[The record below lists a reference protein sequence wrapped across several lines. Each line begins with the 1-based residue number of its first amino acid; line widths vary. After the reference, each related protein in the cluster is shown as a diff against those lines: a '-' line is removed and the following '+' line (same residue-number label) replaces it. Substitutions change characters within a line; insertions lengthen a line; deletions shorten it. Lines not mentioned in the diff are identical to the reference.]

1 RPDVHYALALQ
12 DYNASRGSSMRNQV
26 DIEKQVRALAKEQAH
41 YDEQATAYGLSPRQR
56 EIARK
61 KSQQLELRM
70 AELNAELRQLS
81 AFPLPSESGI
91 AAAFGQTLA
100 LLDQIATFQEK
111 RRFVELTIERI
122 LTDGRQVKVTG
133 TLDVQAME
141 NKGSKGGIY

>member
-1 RPDVHYALALQ
+1 
-12 DYNASRGSSMRNQV
+12 
-26 DIEKQVRALAKEQAH
+26 
-41 YDEQATAYGLSPRQR
+41 
-56 EIARK
+56 
-61 KSQQLELRM
+61 M

-141 NKGSKGGIY
+141 NKGSKGGIYSIQNLDDTVRRDDRTRGTGPAAWLLSRGLKGDHGLVRRGK